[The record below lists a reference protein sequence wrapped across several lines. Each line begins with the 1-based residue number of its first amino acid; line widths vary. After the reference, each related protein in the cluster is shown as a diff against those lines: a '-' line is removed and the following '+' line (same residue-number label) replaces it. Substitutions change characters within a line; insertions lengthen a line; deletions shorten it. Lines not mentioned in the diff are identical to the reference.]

1 MILKRFYDD
10 KLAQASWMI
19 GCEAVKQAL
28 IVDPTR
34 DTAFYL
40 EAAKAEGLRISHVT
54 ETHIH
59 ADFVSGSR
67 ALAKAAGATLLL
79 SAEGGED
86 WQYAFAP
93 EDGATLVRDGDSF
106 FVGKVRFDV
115 LHTPGHTP
123 EHLSF
128 LVTDTAAAD
137 LPVGALTGDFVF
149 VGDVGRPDLLEK
161 AAGVAGTMEAGAR
174 TLFRALQRFKAQPD
188 WLQLW
193 PGHGAGSACG
203 KGLGAMPHT
212 TLGYEKLF
220 NWALRTS
227 DEDAF
232 AAEVLRHQPEPPAY
246 FAHMKRINR
255 GGPAPWT
262 PGEVPEK
269 LDAAR
274 LAEVLAAGALVV
286 DTRGA
291 DVYAA
296 GYVPGTINVPL
307 NRSFPT
313 WAGSLIPFD
322 QPFYLIAEPGRI
334 AEAVR
339 DLGLI
344 GLERVAGWWE
354 AGATKAWAA
363 AGGRL
368 GETPQLSTAELQ
380 WRRDFADVA
389 VIDVRGHAEWEAG
402 HLPGVPNI
410 PLGALASRL
419 AEVPRD
425 RPVVVQCQGG
435 VRSAMAASVLKAHGY
450 TDVSN
455 LTGGFAAWKAADL
468 PVETG
473 EPAEALGAG

>member
-1 MILKRFYDD
+1 MILKRFYND

-19 GCEAVKQAL
+19 GCEATKEAL
-28 IVDPTR
+28 VVDPNR
-34 DTAFYL
+34 DAAFYL
-40 EAAKAEGLRISHVT
+40 DAAKAEGLRITHVT

-67 ALAKAAGATLLL
+67 ELARAAGARLLL

-86 WQYAFAP
+86 WRYAFAA
-93 EDGATLVRDGDSF
+93 EDGAALLRDGDAIQ
-106 FVGKVRFDV
+106 VGRVRFDV

-203 KGLGAMPHT
+203 KGLGAMPHS

-220 NWALRTS
+220 NWALRID

-255 GGPAPWT
+255 DGPAHWGGGRT
-262 PGEVPEK
+262 PE
-269 LDAAR
+269 R
-274 LAEVLAAGALVV
+274 LAGERLADVLAAGGFVA

-291 DVYAA
+291 DAFAA

-313 WAGSLIPFD
+313 WAGSMIPFD
-322 QPFYLIAEPGRI
+322 GEFFVIAEPGRI
-334 AEAVR
+334 GEVAR

-344 GLERVAGWWE
+344 GLERIAGYWE
-354 AGATKAWAA
+354 ADAVAAWAA
-363 AGGRL
+363 AGGSL
-368 GETPQLSTAELQ
+368 GRTPQIDAAELQ
-380 WRRDFADVA
+380 RREAAGAA
-389 VIDVRGHAEWEAG
+389 VIDVRGHAEWEGG
-402 HLPGVPNI
+402 HIPGVPNI
-410 PLGALASRL
+410 PLGALAARL

-425 RPVVVQCQGG
+425 RPVIVQCQGG
-435 VRSAMAASVLKAHGY
+435 ARSAMAASVLKAHGWD
-450 TDVSN
+450 DVTNMS
-455 LTGGFAAWKAADL
+455 GGFAAWKAAGL

-473 EPAEALGAG
+473 EPAGVA